1 MSADL
6 SNTGLLLRHPP
17 KQDRSENTNRHGR
30 ELLLK
35 ILLVFGCCLW
45 IELALF
51 KYLPDMGTAV
61 YQNGISPLTNFATFE
76 DTYISSNSVH
86 SARFLGNHLLFD
98 LAKLLAPY
106 IHSVDI
112 RCHPLRIAAALLTPM
127 YFIIGVLPIFFAAGK
142 ILNWRIF
149 LAGYAA
155 LFASGMYIFYPC
167 DAPSLAVFSLGLFL
181 LLQGRLP
188 GVLLCLVVMTLFR
201 ESAFHLV
208 VVTAMWALVCRRGT
222 VMGHRALWVMV
233 MALVFALEY
242 KIIRIYFPGPLTGS
256 GNLILTSEIF
266 TGTGLLSFTSL
277 ATLPLAFLFPLVC
290 LCLRVPGQG
299 NAELDKFFLLNCL
312 AFPFWLLFYRM
323 FGGNITEFRM
333 LWPVLLPL
341 VYGMA
346 LMARSPEKSD
356 NMKVEL

>member
-1 MSADL
+1 MSADISDTNLL
-6 SNTGLLLRHPP
+6 SPYHPD
-17 KQDRSENTNRHGR
+17 QDPGENTTRQDR

-35 ILLVFGCCLW
+35 ILLVLGCCLW

-51 KYLPDMGTAV
+51 KYLPDLGTAV
-61 YQNGISPLTNFATFE
+61 YQHGISSLTDFATFE
-76 DTYISSNSVH
+76 DSYISGNSVH
-86 SARFLGNHLLFD
+86 SARFLGNHILLN
-98 LAKLLAPY
+98 LAKLLEAY
-106 IHSVDI
+106 VHSADI
-112 RCHPLRIAAALLTPM
+112 RCHPLRIAAALLTPA
-127 YFIIGVLPIFFAAGK
+127 YFIIGVLPIFFATGK
-142 ILNWRIF
+142 ILNWRVF

-181 LLQGRLP
+181 LLQDRLP

-201 ESAFHLV
+201 ESAFHFV
-208 VVTAMWALVCRRGT
+208 AVTVMWALVCRQGT
-222 VMGHRALWVMV
+222 VMGRVLWVMA

-256 GNLILTSEIF
+256 GGLILTSEIF
-266 TGTGLLSFTSL
+266 TGAGLLSLTSL
-277 ATLPLAFLFPLVC
+277 ATLPLALLFPLLY
-290 LCLRVPGQG
+290 LCLRAPGRE
-299 NAELDKFFLLNCL
+299 NIVFDRFFLLNCL

-333 LWPVLLPL
+333 LWPALLPL

-346 LMARSPEKSD
+346 MLAGRRE
-356 NMKVEL
+356 NQTI